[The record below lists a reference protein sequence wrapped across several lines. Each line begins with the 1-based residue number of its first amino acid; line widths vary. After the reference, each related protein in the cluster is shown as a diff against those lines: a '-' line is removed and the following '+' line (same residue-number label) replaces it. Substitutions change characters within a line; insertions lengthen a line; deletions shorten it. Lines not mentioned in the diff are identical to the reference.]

1 METIEIPF
9 AKKVG
14 IKKNKDGILE
24 LNYDESNQNHL
35 KTMHASALFTLA
47 ESASGDALQRQFPE
61 LVGKVAP
68 VVRDSQIK
76 FKKPA
81 SSHVLALPS
90 ITDESL
96 SKFKE
101 QFKRKG
107 RSFIAV
113 EVTVQDSENSVIC
126 IGTFNWFVQSIEQ

>member
-1 METIEIPF
+1 MEIIEIPF

-14 IKKNKDGILE
+14 VEKKKDGVFW
-24 LNYDESNQNHL
+24 LNFDESNKNHL

-47 ESASGDALQRQFPE
+47 ESASGDALQWQFPE
-61 LVGKVAP
+61 LVGRAVP
-68 VVRDSQIK
+68 VLRDSHIQ

-81 SSHVLALPS
+81 SSHVLAMPS
-90 ITDESL
+90 IRDESIT
-96 SKFKE
+96 KFKE

-107 RSFIAV
+107 RSSIAV
-113 EVTVQDSENSVIC
+113 EVIVKDLENIAIC